1 VKGRSFAVDGIVN
14 VCDFLEKIE
23 NDEIQDVDFLELR
36 ACDESC
42 AGGILCTK
50 NRFLTVENLYKRAS
64 QSIKKKK
71 NIKLNKEIEKLLI
84 DKISITNIEPRPM
97 NLDNDL
103 EKAIKKLERIRDIMC
118 FLPNVDCGLC
128 GAPNCKTLAEDIT
141 NNVAHISD
149 CVFIQYKNL
158 TDPEQAKKILAKI
171 WGENV
176 FDKDCSK
183 KGAKYEG
190 S

>member
-1 VKGRSFAVDGIVN
+1 MR
-14 VCDFLEKIE
+14 
-23 NDEIQDVDFLELR
+23 
-36 ACDESC
+36 
-42 AGGILCTK
+42 CTK
-50 NRFLTVENLYKRAS
+50 LQN
-64 QSIKKKK
+64 
-71 NIKLNKEIEKLLI
+71 
-84 DKISITNIEPRPM
+84 
-97 NLDNDL
+97 
-103 EKAIKKLERIRDIMC
+103 
-118 FLPNVDCGLC
+118 
-128 GAPNCKTLAEDIT
+128 LAEDIT